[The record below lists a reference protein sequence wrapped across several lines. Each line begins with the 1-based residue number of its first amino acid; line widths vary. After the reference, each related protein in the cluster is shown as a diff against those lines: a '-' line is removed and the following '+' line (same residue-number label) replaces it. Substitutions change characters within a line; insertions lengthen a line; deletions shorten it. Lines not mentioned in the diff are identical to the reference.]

1 MDEATIEDLAF
12 PNLLGG
18 ESAPPSPFQRS
29 LVFSRLAASPSRK
42 LRSVLRPRGHIPLDP
57 PNIVS
62 AQRCC
67 SLRESDVVGRRVC
80 IEPVWKKGDSEGKS
94 RILLLDRSCCASYAA
109 ADKND
114 EGMALKI

>member
-80 IEPVWKKGDSEGKS
+80 IEPVGKKGIAKEKAEFCYWIGAVV
-94 RILLLDRSCCASYAA
+94 RVTQPPIRAMR
-109 ADKND
+109 
-114 EGMALKI
+114 EWR